1 MINNE
6 SPVINN
12 IHNRLTFIQI
22 CINDINFQ

>member
-6 SPVINN
+6 SLVINN

-22 CINDINFQ
+22 YINDINFQ